1 MPQFSPTSTIAR
13 ARRLRS
19 NPTPAEAIFWQI
31 VRKRRIGGL
40 RFLRQFVI
48 THDGEHTSN
57 RNYIID
63 FYCPALRL
71 CIEIDGGVHEDEEQ
85 QAYDEARQAYLEGQG
100 YVVLRFSNETV
111 LSEPVQVKTFL
122 REFALRRAA
131 A

>member
-1 MPQFSPTSTIAR
+1 MPQLSPTSTVAR

-19 NPTPAEAIFWQI
+19 NPTLAEAAFWEI

-48 THDGEHTSN
+48 THDGERTSN

-63 FYCPALRL
+63 FYCSALRL
-71 CIEIDGGVHEDEEQ
+71 CIEIDGSVHRDEEQ

-100 YVVLRFSNETV
+100 YVV
-111 LSEPVQVKTFL
+111 
-122 REFALRRAA
+122 
-131 A
+131 

>member
-1 MPQFSPTSTIAR
+1 M
-13 ARRLRS
+13 
-19 NPTPAEAIFWQI
+19 
-31 VRKRRIGGL
+31 
-40 RFLRQFVI
+40 RQFVI

-111 LSEPVQVKTFL
+111 LSEPVQVKAFL
-122 REFALRRAA
+122 REFTSRRAA